1 MSKIHPEKTLYAA
14 LDMSGRPLCLLPI
27 EEISRQKLRH
37 RAVAVLL
44 ADKRKKA
51 LLAAEAG
58 GECGFTFEEALPAGL
73 GAMEFAEKRAHEI
86 WRIERLAPLA
96 IIQPRAE
103 SGWTLASIFLAP
115 VSIGFADMLAR
126 DREKYL
132 LADSAE
138 ISALL
143 NFGHSF
149 SPLFRLFFQGGYFNL
164 VK

>member
-1 MSKIHPEKTLYAA
+1 MSKNHPEKKLYAA
-14 LDMSGRPLCLLPI
+14 LDISGRPLCLLPL
-27 EEISRQKLRH
+27 EEILRQNLRH

-51 LLAAEAG
+51 LLAAGEG
-58 GECGFTFEEALPAGL
+58 GECGFTFAEALPAGM
-73 GAMEFAEKRAHEI
+73 GAMEYAEKKAHEK
-86 WRIERLAPLA
+86 WRLERIVPLA
-96 IIQPRAE
+96 VIQPRAE
-103 SGWTLASIFLAP
+103 SGHALASIFLAP
-115 VSIGFADMLAR
+115 SSNSMADMLALN
-126 DREKYL
+126 REKYL

-164 VK
+164 IK